1 MSRRVLAVAAAVIG
15 AGVLQGQTPKWEVV
29 SIRPTKECGGPGP
42 GAAAMKDGKKS
53 GPADGALPRP
63 SPGRLNMCTTIA
75 NLIPQAYVYQASGKR
90 SSGVLMVTVPIEGAP
105 GWVNSFYQINAK
117 AEGTPIWE
125 MMMGPMMRA
134 LLEDRFKLKIR
145 RESREVPAYALTVAK
160 GGSKLQAVKG
170 TCATADCGPT
180 GASRKGANMS
190 WGFIGTAEDFSK
202 LLVSWLDRPVVDK
215 TGLTGLFNFH
225 LEFTP
230 DETSPGFL
238 ARMQQLP
245 DGGTGAAPADPTGGT
260 SLFTAMQEQLGLK
273 LEGTK
278 APREILVIE
287 RVERPSEN

>member
-1 MSRRVLAVAAAVIG
+1 
-15 AGVLQGQTPKWEVV
+15 VLQGQTPKWEAV
-29 SIRPTKECGGPGP
+29 SIRPTKDCGGPGP
-42 GAAAMKDGKKS
+42 GATKDGKKS
-53 GPADGALPRP
+53 APEGAAPQGP
-63 SPGRLNMCTTIA
+63 SPGRLNMCTTIG
-75 NLIPQAYVYQASGKR
+75 NLIPQAYVYQASGQRFSASTPKM
-90 SSGVLMVTVPIEGAP
+90 MVTVPVEGAP
-105 GWVNSFYQINAK
+105 GWLNSDFYQINAK
-117 AEGTPIWE
+117 AEGAPIWE

-134 LLEDRFKLKIR
+134 LLEDRFKMKVR
-145 RESREVPAYALTVAK
+145 HENREVPAYALTVAK
-160 GGSKLQAVKG
+160 GGSKLKAVKG

-180 GASRKGANMS
+180 GASRRGANMS

-202 LLVSWLDRPVVDK
+202 ILVSWLDRPAVDK

-238 ARMQQLP
+238 ARMQTMRDSGP
-245 DGGTGAAPADPTGGT
+245 AGAAADPTGGV
-260 SLFTAMQEQLGLK
+260 SIFTAIQEQLGLK